1 MSELFTQG
9 HACII
14 GVGGDLPNT
23 VDDAIGFAQ
32 ILQDPERCAYPVS
45 QVSLLTKEEAKRD
58 NILAALD
65 RLAQSTTP
73 DSTVI
78 VYFSGHGY
86 QVSSSMGTAYYLM
99 AFGYDQ
105 NQLYSTAISGAEFA
119 TKLQAIPAK
128 KLLVLLDCC
137 HAGGLGDTQ
146 KIGLTAEK
154 APIPPE
160 AQALLAEGKG
170 RVFIASSR
178 ADEKSLAGKP
188 YSAFTLALIESLAG
202 KGASQQ
208 DGYVRVADV
217 ALYAREVVPKWTGNR
232 QHPILNFE
240 QADNFVLAYYAG
252 GETEPKGLPFA
263 GKPEIESEA
272 GEFNRQVINHTEV
285 IASGDRAVAV
295 QNAQGATIVTGDG
308 NFIGS
313 KTVNQRGKYTISID
327 RADHLHIG
335 DRISNP
341 QEKEKIEDNLSAEAV
356 ELLTTAMKYDG
367 SITKGS
373 NGAGETFFQTQSEYF
388 PPEGH
393 PSPRSQALWVS
404 AFNELINRQFIE
416 NTNGIVNYFKITKLG
431 FEYIDLHSQ

>member
-23 VDDAIGFAQ
+23 VDDAIGFAK
-32 ILQDPERCAYPVS
+32 ILQDPERCAYPVA

-65 RLAQSTTP
+65 QLAQSTTP
-73 DSTVI
+73 DATVI

-105 NQLYSTAISGAEFA
+105 NQLYSTAISGTEFA

-137 HAGGLGDTQ
+137 HAGGLDDTE

-154 APIPPE
+154 APLPPE

-170 RVFIASSR
+170 RVFIASSK

-252 GETEPKGLPFA
+252 GEMEPKGLPFA
-263 GKPEIESEA
+263 GEPEIESEA
-272 GEFNRQVINHTEV
+272 GELNRQIINHTEV
-285 IASGDRAVAV
+285 VASGKGAVAIGG
-295 QNAQGATIVTGDG
+295 NAQGATIVTGDG
-308 NFIGS
+308 NIVGN
-313 KTVNQRGKYTISID
+313 KTVNQRGKYNINID
-327 RADHLHIG
+327 RAENMTIG
-335 DRISNP
+335 DTINN
-341 QEKEKIEDNLSAEAV
+341 KE
-356 ELLTTAMKYDG
+356 
-367 SITKGS
+367 
-373 NGAGETFFQTQSEYF
+373 
-388 PPEGH
+388 
-393 PSPRSQALWVS
+393 
-404 AFNELINRQFIE
+404 
-416 NTNGIVNYFKITKLG
+416 
-431 FEYIDLHSQ
+431 